1 MTKYE
6 QPRALRQMPDIA
18 LHGLSQHAATLD
30 WVGMQGIHLPLRLS
44 VDGEVTRVVGTG
56 DVFVDLIDPAAK
68 GIHMSRLYLALTEF
82 AQRETLTPAAL
93 ANLAQALVRSHDTL
107 SSAARVQLQLPLL
120 RQRSALSSDH
130 TGFANYP
137 LTICVEHRSGVTT
150 LELGFVVTYSS
161 TCPCSAA
168 LARQLICEQF
178 RSDFAHDTVS
188 RDAVLQWL
196 SSEQGIVATPHSQR
210 SFAQVR
216 VKLAAD
222 TDALVFDALI
232 DAVEDCL
239 QTAVQTAVK
248 REDEQ
253 AFALR
258 NGRNLM
264 FCEDAARRVAATLNT
279 QAEVGDYW
287 VRVEH
292 QESLHPHNAVAVACK
307 GLANGYGPSHQ
318 FEFGATH

>member
-1 MTKYE
+1 MTQYE
-6 QPRALRQMPDIA
+6 QLRALRQMPDIA
-18 LHGLSQHAATLD
+18 LHGLAQHSATLD
-30 WVGMQGIHLPLRLS
+30 WVGMQGIHLPLRLQI
-44 VDGEVTRVVGTG
+44 DGETTRVVGKG
-56 DVFVDLIDPAAK
+56 EVFVDLIDPAAK

-93 ANLAQALVRSHDTL
+93 AKLAQSLVKSHDTL

-120 RQRSALSSDH
+120 RHRPALASEHS
-130 TGFANYP
+130 GYANYP

-178 RSDFAHDTVS
+178 RHDFAHDTVA
-188 RDAVLQWL
+188 RDEVLQWL

-216 VKLAAD
+216 VKLA
-222 TDALVFDALI
+222 TDAAEFSSETLI
-232 DAVEDCL
+232 DAVEECL

-264 FCEDAARRVAATLNT
+264 FCEDAARRVSKTLDAQAT
-279 QAEVGDYW
+279 VGDYW
-287 VRVEH
+287 IRIEH
-292 QESLHPHNAVAVACK
+292 QESLHAHNAVAVACK
-307 GLANGYGPSHQ
+307 GLADGFGPSHH
-318 FEFGATH
+318 FDFGPQH